1 MSPFMIFALVL
12 TIAYVLYYAVVV
24 AKDLQ
29 GKKGI
34 VNSTEEVFDLDDM
47 EEEESVEVSE
57 TADSFQVGNTGEK
70 QPEPSGSDANDLSEQ
85 PEETPR
91 NAAEEKAEQL
101 KSDLLEADITSEN
114 GVTAPELHE
123 LLEGKRE
130 TLFKIPMKITRN
142 EL

>member
-1 MSPFMIFALVL
+1 MIFALVL

-34 VNSTEEVFDLDDM
+34 ANSNEEVFDLDGM

-70 QPEPSGSDANDLSEQ
+70 QPEPSGSDANDFSEQ

-130 TLFKIPMKITRN
+130 TLFKIPMKVTRN

>member
-12 TIAYVLYYAVVV
+12 TIAYVLYYAVVI

-70 QPEPSGSDANDLSEQ
+70 QPEPSGSDANDFPEQ
-85 PEETPR
+85 PEEAPR
-91 NAAEEKAEQL
+91 NAAEEKARQL

-130 TLFKIPMKITRN
+130 TLFKIPMKVTRN

>member
-34 VNSTEEVFDLDDM
+34 VNSTEEVFDLDGM

-70 QPEPSGSDANDLSEQ
+70 QPEPSGSDANDFSEQ

>member
-47 EEEESVEVSE
+47 EKEESVEVSE

-70 QPEPSGSDANDLSEQ
+70 QPEPSGSDANDFSEQ

-130 TLFKIPMKITRN
+130 TLFKIPMKVTRN

>member
-1 MSPFMIFALVL
+1 MIFALVL
-12 TIAYVLYYAVVV
+12 TIAYAIYYAVVI

-29 GKKGI
+29 GKKGRS
-34 VNSTEEVFDLDDM
+34 NPTEEVFDLDGM

-57 TADSFQVGNTGEK
+57 TGDSFQVGNSVENRMNP
-70 QPEPSGSDANDLSEQ
+70 PESTAGGLPEDPEDA
-85 PEETPR
+85 TR
-91 NAAEEKAEQL
+91 NAAEDKAEQL
-101 KSDLLEADITSEN
+101 KSNLLEADITSEN

>member
-1 MSPFMIFALVL
+1 MIFALVL
-12 TIAYVLYYAVVV
+12 TIAYVLYYAVVI

-70 QPEPSGSDANDLSEQ
+70 QPEPSGADANDFPEQ
-85 PEETPR
+85 PEEAPR
-91 NAAEEKAEQL
+91 NAAEEKARQL

-130 TLFKIPMKITRN
+130 TLFKIPMKVTRN

>member
-12 TIAYVLYYAVVV
+12 TIAYVLYYAVVI

-70 QPEPSGSDANDLSEQ
+70 QPEPSGSDANDFPEQ
-85 PEETPR
+85 PEEAPR

-123 LLEGKRE
+123 LLESKRE

>member
-70 QPEPSGSDANDLSEQ
+70 QPEPSGSDANDRPGQ
-85 PEETPR
+85 PKEAPR
-91 NAAEEKAEQL
+91 NAAEEKARQL

-130 TLFKIPMKITRN
+130 TLFKIPMKVTRN

>member
-1 MSPFMIFALVL
+1 MIFALVL
-12 TIAYVLYYAVVV
+12 TIAYAIYYAVVV

-29 GKKGI
+29 GKKGHA
-34 VNSTEEVFDLDDM
+34 NSAEEVFDLEGM
-47 EEEESVEVSE
+47 EDEESVEVSE
-57 TADSFQVGNTGEK
+57 TGDSFHVGNPGEK
-70 QPEPSGSDANDLSEQ
+70 RVEPSETTVYDSVEES
-85 PEETPR
+85 ETPIR

-101 KSDLLEADITSEN
+101 KSNLLEADIASED

-142 EL
+142 EI

>member
-12 TIAYVLYYAVVV
+12 TIAYVLYYAVVI

-34 VNSTEEVFDLDDM
+34 VNSTEEVFDLNDM

-70 QPEPSGSDANDLSEQ
+70 QPEPSGSDANDFPEQ
-85 PEETPR
+85 PEEAPR

-101 KSDLLEADITSEN
+101 KSSLLEADITSEN

-130 TLFKIPMKITRN
+130 TLFKIPMKVTRN

>member
-1 MSPFMIFALVL
+1 MIFALVL
-12 TIAYVLYYAVVV
+12 TIAYVLYYAVVI

-70 QPEPSGSDANDLSEQ
+70 QPEPSGSDANDFPEQ
-85 PEETPR
+85 PEEAPR

>member
-1 MSPFMIFALVL
+1 MIFALVL

-70 QPEPSGSDANDLSEQ
+70 QPEPSGSDANDFSEQ

-130 TLFKIPMKITRN
+130 TLFKIPMKVTRN

>member
-1 MSPFMIFALVL
+1 MIFALVL
-12 TIAYVLYYAVVV
+12 TIAYAIYYAVVI

-29 GKKGI
+29 GKKGRAH
-34 VNSTEEVFDLDDM
+34 STEEVFDLADM
-47 EEEESVEVSE
+47 EEEESVQVSE
-57 TADSFQVGNTGEK
+57 SGDSFHVGDSENRPTDPIREGNE
-70 QPEPSGSDANDLSEQ
+70 DASEQ
-85 PEETPR
+85 PVEKPR

-101 KSDLLEADITSEN
+101 KSNLLEADIASED

-142 EL
+142 EI

>member
-1 MSPFMIFALVL
+1 MIFALVL
-12 TIAYVLYYAVVV
+12 TIAYVLYYAVVI

-34 VNSTEEVFDLDDM
+34 VNSTEEVFDLNDM
-47 EEEESVEVSE
+47 EGEESVEVSE

-70 QPEPSGSDANDLSEQ
+70 QPEPSGSDANDFPEQ
-85 PEETPR
+85 PEEAPR

>member
-1 MSPFMIFALVL
+1 MIFALVL

-70 QPEPSGSDANDLSEQ
+70 QPEPSGSDANDRPGQ
-85 PEETPR
+85 PKEAPR
-91 NAAEEKAEQL
+91 NAAEEKARQL

-130 TLFKIPMKITRN
+130 TLFKIPMKVTRN

>member
-1 MSPFMIFALVL
+1 MIFALVL
-12 TIAYVLYYAVVV
+12 TIAYVLYYAVVI

-34 VNSTEEVFDLDDM
+34 VNSTEEVFDLNDM

-70 QPEPSGSDANDLSEQ
+70 QPEPSGSDANDFPEQ

>member
-12 TIAYVLYYAVVV
+12 TIAYAIYYAVVI

-29 GKKGI
+29 GKKGRS
-34 VNSTEEVFDLDDM
+34 NPTEEVFDLDGM

-57 TADSFQVGNTGEK
+57 TGDSFQVGNSVENRMNP
-70 QPEPSGSDANDLSEQ
+70 PESTAGGLPEDPEDA
-85 PEETPR
+85 TR
-91 NAAEEKAEQL
+91 NAAEDKAEQL
-101 KSDLLEADITSEN
+101 KSNLLEADITSEN

>member
-12 TIAYVLYYAVVV
+12 TIAYAIYYAVVI

-29 GKKGI
+29 GKKGRT
-34 VNSTEEVFDLDDM
+34 NSTEEVFDLEGM
-47 EEEESVEVSE
+47 EEEESVQVSE
-57 TADSFQVGNTGEK
+57 SGDSFQVGNSENKPTGPIREGN
-70 QPEPSGSDANDLSEQ
+70 EDASEQ
-85 PEETPR
+85 PAEKPR

-101 KSDLLEADITSEN
+101 KTNLLEADITSED

-142 EL
+142 EI

>member
-1 MSPFMIFALVL
+1 MIFALVL
-12 TIAYVLYYAVVV
+12 TIAYVLYYAVVI

-34 VNSTEEVFDLDDM
+34 VNSTEEVFDLNDM

-70 QPEPSGSDANDLSEQ
+70 QPEPSGSDANDFPEQ
-85 PEETPR
+85 PEEAPR

>member
-12 TIAYVLYYAVVV
+12 TIAYVLYYAVVI

-34 VNSTEEVFDLDDM
+34 ANSTEEVFDLDDM

-70 QPEPSGSDANDLSEQ
+70 QPEPSGSDANDFPEQ
-85 PEETPR
+85 PEEAPR

>member
-12 TIAYVLYYAVVV
+12 TIAYAIYYAVII

-29 GKKGI
+29 GKKGRT
-34 VNSTEEVFDLDDM
+34 NSTEEVFDLEDM
-47 EEEESVEVSE
+47 EDEESVEVSE
-57 TADSFQVGNTGEK
+57 TGDSFHVGNPGEK
-70 QPEPSGSDANDLSEQ
+70 RMEPSESPADDPVEESET
-85 PEETPR
+85 TPR

-101 KSDLLEADITSEN
+101 KSNLLEADIASED

-142 EL
+142 EI

>member
-34 VNSTEEVFDLDDM
+34 ANSNEEVFDLDDM

-57 TADSFQVGNTGEK
+57 TADSFQVGNSGEK
-70 QPEPSGSDANDLSEQ
+70 QAAPPESTAVDPIEK
-85 PEETPR
+85 PEAPTL
-91 NAAEEKAEQL
+91 NAVEEKAEQL
-101 KSDLLEADITSEN
+101 KSSLLEADITSEN

>member
-1 MSPFMIFALVL
+1 MIFALVL
-12 TIAYVLYYAVVV
+12 TIAYAIYYAVVI

-29 GKKGI
+29 GKKGQA
-34 VNSTEEVFDLDDM
+34 NPTEEVFDLDGM
-47 EEEESVEVSE
+47 EDEESVEVSE
-57 TADSFQVGNTGEK
+57 TGDSFHVGNPGAK
-70 QPEPSGSDANDLSEQ
+70 RMEPSETTADDSVEE
-85 PEETPR
+85 PETPIR

-101 KSDLLEADITSEN
+101 KSGLLEADITSEN

>member
-12 TIAYVLYYAVVV
+12 TIAYVLYYAVVI

-29 GKKGI
+29 GKKGRT
-34 VNSTEEVFDLDDM
+34 NSTEEVFDLEGM

-57 TADSFQVGNTGEK
+57 AGDSFQVGNTEER
-70 QPEPSGSDANDLSEQ
+70 QPEPSGSDANDRSGQ
-85 PEETPR
+85 PKEAPR
-91 NAAEEKAEQL
+91 NAAEEKARQL